1 MSIAKHER
9 PNVGFPILKRPA
21 MRMVLVG
28 AAVIIGCLVGAT
40 PAGASPDEVIE
51 EPNPFGG
58 FSCNCGPAESPI
70 MPEEITRGL
79 RAGLT

>member
-28 AAVIIGCLVGAT
+28 AAVIIGCLVGQ
-40 PAGASPDEVIE
+40 GSGVVD
-51 EPNPFGG
+51 
-58 FSCNCGPAESPI
+58 
-70 MPEEITRGL
+70 
-79 RAGLT
+79 